1 MFAGLLVIMIW
12 LVVEPDLSPYR
23 KVHRMRWSRQS

>member
-23 KVHRMRWSRQS
+23 KAHRMRWSRQS